1 MSLLLP
7 TWQSSIDMEDN
18 FMKSHSSPLMDLPP
32 EMVRL
37 ELLTRLFTA
46 RSHWEVSTT
55 VTSQHLLAIVAIA
68 NTLMSMSAPCFLENT
83 VSRYWQAFYYCNY

>member
-1 MSLLLP
+1 MFLGFMSLLLP
-7 TWQSSIDMEDN
+7 TWQSNVDLEDN
-18 FMKSHSSPLMDLPP
+18 FVKTSKGPLMDLPP

-46 RSHWEVSTT
+46 RTHWEVSTT

-68 NTLMSMSAPCFLENT
+68 NTLMSMSSPCFLENT
-83 VSRYWQAFYYCNY
+83 FSR

>member
-18 FMKSHSSPLMDLPP
+18 FMKSNSSPLMDLPP

-83 VSRYWQAFYYCNY
+83 FSR